1 MKQRLLKISE
11 VAEASDTS
19 LTTVKYYV
27 REGLIR
33 PAKKTSPNMAYYAP
47 EAVEQVRLIRRLQGE
62 RFYPLSV
69 IRRLLRQG
77 DPGEAELLH
86 AISKADQDDYYDL
99 LPLSQA
105 ITAAG
110 LDGETA
116 ALLEAAG
123 LLSPQRRGEETCCC
137 RGELRLMELVR
148 RRQDAGIPAAQ
159 TVKIFSLY
167 ESHLRKTARQDIE
180 SLLNDCML
188 SPGLTTAQAVEIIH
202 VSDQTLDDFIAMRRY
217 ALNAQV
223 GNAFLE
229 RVERFL
235 RQLEN
240 YARRLAP
247 LLETAEDQKVL
258 AAMLAGEE
266 TGQILPDAY
275 GRLLRLRDQGIAQAL
290 SALNAALTAFRPPV
304 SREASH
310 PRLCALL
317 RQGIAALAPRE
328 LRFSPSVSEPD
339 RAAARLIDEIQR
351 QTEKE

>member
-69 IRRLLRQG
+69 IRRLLRQE

-86 AISKADQDDYYDL
+86 AISKADRDDYYDL

-105 ITAAG
+105 LAAAG
-110 LDGETA
+110 LDGDAA

-123 LLSPQRRGEETCCC
+123 LLTPQRRGTETFCC

-148 RRQDAGIPAAQ
+148 RRLDAGIPAAQ

-167 ESHLRKTARQDIE
+167 ESHLKATALADIE
-180 SLLNDCML
+180 SLLSDCML
-188 SPGLTTAQAVEIIH
+188 VPGLSTARAVEMIH

-229 RVERFL
+229 RVEGFL
-235 RQLEN
+235 RRLED
-240 YARRLAP
+240 YARHLPP
-247 LLETAEDQKVL
+247 LLETEGDRAVLSAVLGGEDT
-258 AAMLAGEE
+258 GEP
-266 TGQILPDAY
+266 LPDAY
-275 GRLLRLRDQGIAQAL
+275 GRLLRLRDQGIAQSL
-290 SALNAALTAFRPPV
+290 SALNAALSAFLPPV
-304 SREASH
+304 EEGTPHR
-310 PRLCALL
+310 RLCLLL
-317 RQGIAALAPRE
+317 RQGLAALSPRE
-328 LRFSPSVSEPD
+328 LRFVPVLSEPD
-339 RAAARLIDEIQR
+339 RAAARLISEIQR
-351 QTEKE
+351 RTEKE

>member
-1 MKQRLLKISE
+1 MEQRLLKISE

-105 ITAAG
+105 VAAAG
-110 LDGETA
+110 LDEKTA

-123 LLSPQRRGEETCCC
+123 LLTPQRRGTEMFCCK
-137 RGELRLMELVR
+137 GELRLMELVR
-148 RRQDAGIPAAQ
+148 RRLDAGIPAAQ
-159 TVKIFSLY
+159 TVKSFSLY
-167 ESHLRKTARQDIE
+167 ESHLRETALQDIE

-217 ALNAQV
+217 ALNAQA

-235 RQLEN
+235 RQLED
-240 YARRLAP
+240 YARRLP
-247 LLETAEDQKVL
+247 PMLETEEDRAVL
-258 AAMLAGEE
+258 EALLAGEE
-266 TGQILPDAY
+266 TGTPLPDAY
-275 GRLLRLRDQGIAQAL
+275 GRLLRLREQGVAQAL
-290 SALNAALTAFRPPV
+290 SALNAALNAFRPPIP
-304 SREASH
+304 EETACL
-310 PRLCALL
+310 RLCALL
-317 RQGIAALAPRE
+317 RQGFAALAPRE
-328 LRFSPSVSEPD
+328 LRFSPPLTEPD
-339 RAAARLIDEIQR
+339 RAAARLISEIQCR
-351 QTEKE
+351 KEKE

>member
-159 TVKIFSLY
+159 TAKIFSLY
-167 ESHLRKTARQDIE
+167 ESHLKETALQDIE

-240 YARRLAP
+240 YARRLLP
-247 LLETAEDQKVL
+247 LLEEGDRAVL
-258 AAMLAGEE
+258 AAVLEGEE
-266 TGQILPDAY
+266 TGEILPDCY

-304 SREASH
+304 SKEASH

-339 RAAARLIDEIQR
+339 RAAARLIREIQR